1 MIEIIKFGKI
11 RYAALTGLVGL
22 FLVAGCKSDEQ
33 AALDRA
39 KTQAASTGV
48 AQQIQYIDS
57 NGDTV
62 TTTVE
67 PPLVGQPQQVTT
79 AITPAPAGP
88 KPART
93 NPVVRP
99 FGAAT
104 RPAEGVPASQN
115 FEPATGG
122 PQNNGPQNNASQ
134 NYASQGNAPQNT
146 DSGSSASPSNAAYP
160 NGAPANSAAVA
171 NMRVPAGT
179 TLAVRINQHISVK
192 TTHVGDSFSG
202 EVAEPVEVDGRVV
215 IPTGTPVGGRID
227 AAHKRGHFKG
237 ASILELRLTSMELH
251 GNRYSIDTHDNV
263 RTKKGKGRRT
273 GGFIGGMT
281 GAGMLIGGLAGG
293 GVGLAIGGAAGAGAG
308 TLLAGT
314 TGNRDIEIP
323 AESIVRFRLSDP
335 LLLHN

>member
-1 MIEIIKFGKI
+1 MIEIIKFGNI

-22 FLVAGCKSDEQ
+22 FFVAGCKSNEQ
-33 AALDRA
+33 AALDKA
-39 KTQAASTGV
+39 KAQAASTGA

-62 TTTVE
+62 TTTVA

-93 NPVVRP
+93 NPVVKP

-104 RPAEGVPASQN
+104 SPSDGPPSSQN
-115 FEPATGG
+115 YEPTTSG
-122 PQNNGPQNNASQ
+122 PQNSGPQNSGPQ
-134 NYASQGNAPQNT
+134 NYAPQNYAPQNA
-146 DSGSSASPSNAAYP
+146 DSGSSASSPNAGYP
-160 NGAPANSAAVA
+160 NGAPANSAPIA
-171 NMRVPAGT
+171 NMRVPSGT

-215 IPTGTPVGGRID
+215 IPTGTPVGGRVD